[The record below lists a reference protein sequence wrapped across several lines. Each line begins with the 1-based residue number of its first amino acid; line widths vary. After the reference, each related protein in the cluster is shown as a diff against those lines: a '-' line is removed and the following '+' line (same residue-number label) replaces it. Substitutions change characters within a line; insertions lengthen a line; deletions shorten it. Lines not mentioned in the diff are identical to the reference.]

1 MIKNIQ
7 MFRHQ
12 SNSDMSHN
20 PNNPT
25 AQYTPQIGI
34 ASNPSLITDATHH
47 VIDNASSEV
56 NSTDINQQYLLL
68 SQTERSNMQNT
79 ETKYQYFFL
88 ELKKQQLALLQQKQ
102 QFIEKYIQQLT
113 QHYENFRELS
123 TKAQSVEILQSLL
136 TNINYTCSVLNTQTI
151 ELQSIK
157 KLIESQTKSQE
168 IEAGQ
173 ISEKLLTLT
182 QETLKIQSLSN
193 PLHPMTNSELPAAS
207 HPGIDIPSTPNLH
220 SASSAITQP
229 ESDHLALEASIALM
243 AETQGA
249 DYFNQAM
256 PLATTAFTTHSSSVY
271 EAVNQENVSSSA
283 QIPKNDIARSAPSNM
298 LQFANFRSVA
308 HSHSLSTLSIE
319 LEGTSKPNS
328 ELPAASHPGIDIPS
342 TPNLH
347 SASSAITQPES
358 DHLALEA
365 SIALM
370 AETQGADYF
379 NQAMPLATT
388 AFTTH
393 SSSVYEAV
401 NQENVSSSAQI
412 PKNDIARSAPSNML
426 QFANF
431 RSVAHSHSL
440 STLSIE
446 LEGTS
451 HPNSAANWQSETSY
465 LTDTNKIPSLPLSF
479 DPVSPAPS
487 SLSSSSAFVS
497 SAPAAISPAPTLADN
512 SKNKRKPRERGGNSC
527 HQCKIRQDE
536 THLLFCNNKIS
547 NSKCQKKYC
556 RDCIKNHYQN
566 YLPLFNINK
575 APVSQPNRIQII
587 CFACK
592 GTCGCP
598 ACFRKK
604 AAHSSSAREAISLIS
619 EPTQHTKK
627 RQRKT

>member
-56 NSTDINQQYLLL
+56 NSTDINQQHLLL

-88 ELKKQQLALLQQKQ
+88 ELKKQQLALVQQKQ

-207 HPGIDIPSTPNLH
+207 HPGIDIPSTPHLH

-256 PLATTAFTTHSSSVY
+256 PLATTAFTTHPSSVY
-271 EAVNQENVSSSA
+271 EAVNQENVSSST
-283 QIPKNDIARSAPSNM
+283 QIPKNDIARSAP
-298 LQFANFRSVA
+298 R
-308 HSHSLSTLSIE
+308 
-319 LEGTSKPNS
+319 
-328 ELPAASHPGIDIPS
+328 
-342 TPNLH
+342 
-347 SASSAITQPES
+347 
-358 DHLALEA
+358 
-365 SIALM
+365 
-370 AETQGADYF
+370 
-379 NQAMPLATT
+379 
-388 AFTTH
+388 
-393 SSSVYEAV
+393 
-401 NQENVSSSAQI
+401 
-412 PKNDIARSAPSNML
+412 NML

>member
-207 HPGIDIPSTPNLH
+207 HPGIDIPSTPHLH

-283 QIPKNDIARSAPSNM
+283 QIP
-298 LQFANFRSVA
+298 
-308 HSHSLSTLSIE
+308 E
-319 LEGTSKPNS
+319 
-328 ELPAASHPGIDIPS
+328 
-342 TPNLH
+342 
-347 SASSAITQPES
+347 
-358 DHLALEA
+358 
-365 SIALM
+365 
-370 AETQGADYF
+370 
-379 NQAMPLATT
+379 
-388 AFTTH
+388 
-393 SSSVYEAV
+393 
-401 NQENVSSSAQI
+401 
-412 PKNDIARSAPSNML
+412 NDIARSAPSNML

-465 LTDTNKIPSLPLSF
+465 LTATNKIPSLPSSF
-479 DPVSPAPS
+479 ASVSPAPA

-512 SKNKRKPRERGGNSC
+512 SKNKRKQSGNCC
-527 HQCKIRQDE
+527 HQCRISHDE
-536 THLLFCNNKIS
+536 TLLLFCNNKKS
-547 NSKCQKKYC
+547 NLQCKKKYC
-556 RDCIKNHYQN
+556 RDCIKKHYQD

-575 APVSQPNRIQII
+575 APASQPNRIQTI

-592 GTCGCP
+592 GTCGCV
-598 ACFRKK
+598 ACLRKIDTR
-604 AAHSSSAREAISLIS
+604 SSSFREAISLIS
-619 EPTQHTKK
+619 ELTQHVKK